1 MYSVSNAFLEEVKK
15 PVQTHRLQ
23 GTIGSYSFDKGN
35 IVSGTFHITNQCTNT
50 SDVVLGSVYMGQLE
64 CTFTGLNIGYTNW
77 IGKTI
82 TPTFGLKIGDNSWED
97 VPLGV
102 YRVLEAEHTAEGVHV
117 VAYDNMRKFDRKFR
131 KSRYQGTKTL
141 LEFVAILC
149 ADCNIA
155 LGMTEEEFNALPNTG
170 EQYEMFGLTRKTK
183 AFATDIDTC
192 RDLLFWIA
200 QTMGC
205 FATMDR
211 SGQLVFR
218 KYNSTIVDTISQ
230 NYRLTGAE
238 FADYITNYTGIYVNN
253 MRYETE
259 SYYGYDAQE
268 IQAEMAIVS
277 GELTIVDDDI
287 QANRSALVE
296 LERKHDAHE
305 ITDEEYLAQKA
316 VLDEEYSTLTKRRKQ
331 LQKHLNWLVKAL
343 EKAQA
348 GEDGTS
354 MDLGDNPFLQDEDA
368 TVRERERRRVLKAI
382 DKISYTPF
390 ACSSVMGIHYDLGD
404 VLYFTGGHAGDD
416 GVFCCLMMYDWTFN
430 GEYQMQGFG
439 ADPSIAN
446 VKTRTQKKAK
456 ASNAN
461 ALAAKELSS
470 GTIAPVDSDGKEDD
484 IYIKYGTKI
493 IRTPKYIVEYNGSY
507 TGMSESTPGGKYP
520 FQSDML
526 QPKNIEWDNDA
537 GGYYVNSTGIVKW
550 IPYTPGGNSCWPR
563 GYGDPVMTVGISEA
577 GTYRWHVKIRY
588 NIIGNIMDESW
599 TLGIGICGV
608 NSDGTPAAPNMV
620 NTPGQIHPDGRSV
633 SVPIGTG
640 LYEYS
645 SECSISNSM
654 INNGKVYVAVMRH
667 RAMPTYSSPLWQN
680 TNEARI
686 ELLEFYFEKV
696 NSETHEGEGAYTQRT
711 EQYIDKVYVK
721 ETDPDT
727 GNEVWK
733 EIEYLASADESEHSG
748 LSVDERKKV
757 SLTPEVMR
765 AWFKADPPQVKRN
778 FNQYCVRFTG
788 KPDTNIEISLQN
800 NNGWLNKSIKK
811 DSEGVFTL
819 KSGGTVSSDV
829 IEYCAYKIT
838 GLTSGQRYYFNF
850 KANFKDGT
858 TFGGDF
864 TKGLGVVFNT
874 TGVIS
879 TDDWEGD
886 PGTFDE
892 ENLYCSFRRG
902 TVGTFYDFSFVAT
915 ASTMY
920 MCVVVADITS
930 GQTSSLTLSK
940 FVISKTERAYVRNFY
955 IFDTV
960 SNDWLPY
967 KPWGSG
973 SDSGDAGASSLG
985 DLDDVNLD
993 NLSNGQTLYYNS
1005 TTGEWVNGDS
1015 YELPIASANVLGGIK
1030 VGANLSIDE
1039 NGILSATDTNTDE
1052 LSELTDVDIDDQTLA
1067 DGQVLKYDGASQKW
1081 KNGTGGSGGA
1091 SSMSDL
1097 TDVDIDDQTLDAGQ
1111 VLKWDAVNEKWV
1123 NEDEAG
1129 GTISIELTK
1138 AEYDALSSAEKNDPT
1153 KVYYVKNYQPVPQGS
1168 NLEDLENVSIAS
1180 LEDGQI
1186 LKYDAT
1192 NQLWINAD
1200 ESGGGGSVSELNDLD
1215 DVNVSQASVG
1225 QALVY
1230 NGVVWT
1236 GEDISVSR
1244 GRSISNVSPS
1254 TGWVTGASVTLPQG
1268 SSYIV
1273 FAEARFQA
1281 AQISGQRGIAIIGMS
1296 GQTEVFESYSPMYS
1310 VQLGDKF
1317 TLTHSAII
1325 IETLSE
1331 SLVVSCRAFTNAAEG
1346 TDIGTKIAYIQL

>member
-23 GTIGSYSFDKGN
+23 GTIGSYSFDKSN
-35 IVSGTFHITNQCTNT
+35 IVSGTFHITNQCTDT

-82 TPTFGLKIGDNSWED
+82 TPTFGIKLGENTWED
-97 VPLGV
+97 IPLGV
-102 YRVLEAEHTAEGVHV
+102 YRVIEAEHTAEGVHV
-117 VAYDNMRKFDRKFR
+117 IAYDNMRKLDRKFR
-131 KSRYQGTKTL
+131 KSHYQGTKTL

-155 LGMTEEEFNALPNTG
+155 LGMTDEEFNALPNTG

-211 SGQLVFR
+211 TGQLVFR
-218 KYNSTIVDTISQ
+218 KYKSTIVDTISQ

-277 GELTIVDDDI
+277 GELTIVDEDI
-287 QANRSALVE
+287 QTNRSALVE

-316 VLDEEYSTLTKRRKQ
+316 VLDEEYATLTKRRKQ

-368 TVRERERRRVLKAI
+368 TIRERERRRVLKSI

-404 VLYFTGGHAGDD
+404 VLYFTGGHAGSD
-416 GVFCCLMMYDWTFN
+416 GVFCCLMMYDWNFN

-446 VKTRTQKKAK
+446 VKTRTQKKAE

-470 GTIAPVDSDGKEDD
+470 GTTAPIDSDGKEDD
-484 IYIKYGTKI
+484 IYIKYGQKTWKTSKYEI
-493 IRTPKYIVEYNGSY
+493 ISQGKYSRMTDTNYVRPAGQIDVESVEWDDQLGSY
-507 TGMSESTPGGKYP
+507 RVILKGKANYYYSG
-520 FQSDML
+520 Q
-526 QPKNIEWDNDA
+526 
-537 GGYYVNSTGIVKW
+537 GYYNWNWGMPVLTVKLPESGTYKWRCDIGFSYSENSTGE
-550 IPYTPGGNSCWPR
+550 N
-563 GYGDPVMTVGISEA
+563 DPSA
-577 GTYRWHVKIRY
+577 F
-588 NIIGNIMDESW
+588 
-599 TLGIGICGV
+599 LGIIFGTDPATGGSHSAGV
-608 NSDGTPAAPNMV
+608 PSNP
-620 NTPGQIHPDGRSV
+620 
-633 SVPIGTG
+633 PIGVGSVNDNEIYFNVDIVQQHTYHYEG
-640 LYEYS
+640 TFETTSAWYENGELYIYLWYHRLFAKRADLDANGVVVL
-645 SECSISNSM
+645 SN
-654 INNGKVYVAVMRH
+654 
-667 RAMPTYSSPLWQN
+667 L
-680 TNEARI
+680 
-686 ELLEFYFEKV
+686 YFEKI
-696 NSETHEGEGAYTQRT
+696 NETTGEGDGGYDPHV
-711 EQYIDKVYVK
+711 EQYIDKIYVK
-721 ETDPDT
+721 EENPLT
-727 GNEVWK
+727 GESIWK
-733 EIEYLASADESEHSG
+733 EIEYLASADETEHSG

-765 AWFKADPPQVKRN
+765 AWFKADPPQVNRN

-788 KPDTNIEISLQN
+788 KPDTDIEITLQN

-819 KSGGTVSSDV
+819 KSGGTVSSEV

-858 TFGGDF
+858 TFGRDF

-874 TGVIS
+874 TGVIN

-915 ASTMY
+915 ASIMY

-940 FVISKTERAYVRNFY
+940 MVISKTERAYVRNIT

-973 SDSGDAGASSLG
+973 SDSGDAGASSLS
-985 DLDDVNLD
+985 DLNDVNLD
-993 NLSNGQTLYYNS
+993 DLSNGQTLYYNS
-1005 TTGEWVNGDS
+1005 TTGEWVNGNS
-1015 YELPIASANVLGGIK
+1015 YELPVASANALGGVK
-1030 VGANLSIDE
+1030 VGNNLSIDV

-1067 DGQVLKYDGASQKW
+1067 DGQVLKYDGTSQKW

-1091 SSMSDL
+1091 SAMSDL

-1111 VLKWDAVNEKWV
+1111 VLKWDSVNEMWV
-1123 NEDEAG
+1123 NEDETG
-1129 GTISIELTK
+1129 GTTSVELTK
-1138 AEYDALSSAEKNDPT
+1138 AEYDALPSADKNDPT

-1180 LEDGQI
+1180 LEDGQV
-1186 LKYDAT
+1186 LKYDST
-1192 NQLWINAD
+1192 NQMWINAD

-1215 DVNVSQASVG
+1215 DVNVSRASVG

-1236 GEDISVSR
+1236 GEDISVPR

-1273 FAEARFQA
+1273 FAEAHFQA

-1317 TLTHSAII
+1317 TLTQMAII
-1325 IETLSE
+1325 IETLNDE
-1331 SLVVSCRAFTNAAEG
+1331 LVVSCKAFTNAAEG

>member
-23 GTIGSYSFDKGN
+23 GTIGSYSFDKSN
-35 IVSGTFHITNQCTNT
+35 IVSGTFHITNQCTDT

-64 CTFTGLNIGYTNW
+64 CVFTGLNIGYTNW

-82 TPTFGLKIGDNSWED
+82 TPTFGLKVGENTWED
-97 VPLGV
+97 IPLGV
-102 YRVLEAEHTAEGVHV
+102 YRVIEAEHTAEGVHV

-141 LEFVAILC
+141 LEFVTILC

-211 SGQLVFR
+211 TGQLVFR

-230 NYRLTGAE
+230 YYRLTGAE

-259 SYYGYDAQE
+259 SYYGYDEQE
-268 IQAEMAIVS
+268 IQAEITIVS
-277 GELTIVDDDI
+277 GELEIVDDDI
-287 QANRSALVE
+287 QTNRSALVE

-331 LQKHLNWLVKAL
+331 LQKHLNWLAKAL

-368 TVRERERRRVLKAI
+368 TVRERERRRVLTSI

-484 IYIKYGTKI
+484 IYIKYKDKTTYEPFYELSFHGYAQENWPGYTFEHPSDMAVVKRFEWDKDVGGYKIDIEGNWYRGIPSAEDQHIAAHTYFQSPIFLVKGLTEAGKYKVVFDADWTTTAHVEGRSHTSPSITDFTNSITVQNPGAPYHRIPSDENGVSSHIEGVLTIEGTRIFENPIYIWIEYAWPFAPSWDPEAHDYRWSYPMSAHFSGLRIEKI
-493 IRTPKYIVEYNGSY
+493 IDEQ
-507 TGMSESTPGGKYP
+507 TGETDGGVSSTTTRE
-520 FQSDML
+520 
-526 QPKNIEWDNDA
+526 IED
-537 GGYYVNSTGIVKW
+537 I
-550 IPYTPGGNSCWPR
+550 
-563 GYGDPVMTVGISEA
+563 
-577 GTYRWHVKIRY
+577 
-588 NIIGNIMDESW
+588 
-599 TLGIGICGV
+599 
-608 NSDGTPAAPNMV
+608 
-620 NTPGQIHPDGRSV
+620 
-633 SVPIGTG
+633 
-640 LYEYS
+640 
-645 SECSISNSM
+645 
-654 INNGKVYVAVMRH
+654 
-667 RAMPTYSSPLWQN
+667 
-680 TNEARI
+680 
-686 ELLEFYFEKV
+686 
-696 NSETHEGEGAYTQRT
+696 
-711 EQYIDKVYVK
+711 YVK
-721 ETDPDT
+721 ETDPIT

-733 EIEYLASADESEHSG
+733 AIDYLAGADTSTG
-748 LSVDERKKV
+748 LNVSNKIV
-757 SLTPEVMR
+757 SLKPEVMR

-788 KPDTNIEISLQN
+788 KPDTDIEIALQN

-819 KSGGTVSSDV
+819 KSGGTVSSEA
-829 IEYCAYKIT
+829 IEYCAYRIT

-858 TFGGDF
+858 TFGKDF

-955 IFDTV
+955 IFDIV

-973 SDSGDAGASSLG
+973 SDSGGDAGASSLS

-993 NLSNGQTLYYNS
+993 DLSNGQTLYYNS
-1005 TTGEWVNGDS
+1005 ATGEWVNGNA
-1015 YELPIASANVLGGIK
+1015 YELPIASANALGGVK
-1030 VGANLSIDE
+1030 VGDNLSIDE
-1039 NGILSATDTNTDE
+1039 NGVLSAT
-1052 LSELTDVDIDDQTLA
+1052 
-1067 DGQVLKYDGASQKW
+1067 
-1081 KNGTGGSGGA
+1081 A
-1091 SSMSDL
+1091 SS
-1097 TDVDIDDQTLDAGQ
+1097 DVEL
-1111 VLKWDAVNEKWV
+1111 VEK
-1123 NEDEAG
+1123 
-1129 GTISIELTK
+1129 TQ
-1138 AEYDALSSAEKNDPT
+1138 AEYDALTPEEKADPNAIYFIT
-1153 KVYYVKNYQPVPQGS
+1153 
-1168 NLEDLENVSIAS
+1168 
-1180 LEDGQI
+1180 
-1186 LKYDAT
+1186 DAGG
-1192 NQLWINAD
+1192 
-1200 ESGGGGSVSELNDLD
+1200 GGGGSGGSTVTVTPILTEGVPIATIT
-1215 DVNVSQASVG
+1215 VNGTEYTLYAPQG
-1225 QALVY
+1225 
-1230 NGVVWT
+1230 GR
-1236 GEDISVSR
+1236 VSR
-1244 GRSISNVSPS
+1244 VINDNNWNTLGQSDVVENSIAEN
-1254 TGWVTGASVTLPQG
+1254 TSV
-1268 SSYIV
+1268 
-1273 FAEARFQA
+1273 
-1281 AQISGQRGIAIIGMS
+1281 
-1296 GQTEVFESYSPMYS
+1296 EV
-1310 VQLGDKF
+1310 
-1317 TLTHSAII
+1317 I
-1325 IETLSE
+1325 
-1331 SLVVSCRAFTNAAEG
+1331 
-1346 TDIGTKIAYIQL
+1346 